1 MLNIE
6 KLKELKQQVFD
17 DFQLYEVKMQNSFE
31 ESMREVT
38 PTGEM
43 DEAGNDLTSLID
55 AEIARQ
61 SVKSEDVQ
69 MAIDQV
75 EGTRRKA
82 QKKLDSLIETKSRY
96 DHQIEIGDPWN
107 WKWEESWH
115 PLAVE
120 GHKQTIKNA
129 NLVIAALQAYQPW
142 VSVEVEKPESGK
154 HVLLCCEVRPSGK
167 RYVCDRY

>member
-61 SVKSEDVQ
+61 SVKSEEVQ
-69 MAIDQV
+69 EAIDILQAIRPS
-75 EGTRRKA
+75 EKE
-82 QKKLDSLIETKSRY
+82 IKSGEY
-96 DHQIEIGDPWN
+96 PEVADAID
-107 WKWEESWH
+107 
-115 PLAVE
+115 LAI
-120 GHKQTIKNA
+120 T
-129 NLVIAALQAYQPW
+129 ALQAYQADVTHW
-142 VSVEVEKPESGK
+142 KPLPEPPKG
-154 HVLLCCEVRPSGK
+154 E
-167 RYVCDRY
+167 